1 MELKP
6 QEQPSANK
14 GWEPVDKQSSTS
26 PSDRTI
32 QGCSP
37 HSLPEVPVGPR
48 SAIGF
53 THSLHS
59 PCYAS
64 WNQLPSKPL
73 HSNTCLRIHL
83 WGYPK
88 EDSREV
94 QRVKFLDGDATV
106 KKLSW
111 APLLNTKSICLQ
123 LSLGVGTEWD
133 EANEEEM
140 SVHSKWLSRFHLI
153 FVLVPGGGS
162 AGSFYAHFTGNG
174 DSLNRVTGSSMTS
187 GKVILFLLARFL
199 RFSASLC
206 DQESTH
212 WTSSFGPLNLWLP
225 AGVSQEKAPAVRERR
240 DVWPPPPRFER
251 V

>member
-6 QEQPSANK
+6 QERPSANK

-153 FVLVPGGGS
+153 FVLVQEVDQQARFMPTLQEMETRWTEWLALQWQVARWFCSSWPVFSVSLPLSVTRSPHTGLHPSGPSTSGFQLGS
-162 AGSFYAHFTGNG
+162 A
-174 DSLNRVTGSSMTS
+174 
-187 GKVILFLLARFL
+187 K
-199 RFSASLC
+199 
-206 DQESTH
+206 
-212 WTSSFGPLNLWLP
+212 
-225 AGVSQEKAPAVRERR
+225 RR
-240 DVWPPPPRFER
+240 HRQ
-251 V
+251 

>member
-1 MELKP
+1 MQSVPQPVPPNSLEGINVTSCVSLAAEFPLPIHKLLGRPMELKP

-26 PSDRTI
+26 PSGRTI

-59 PCYAS
+59 PRYAS

-88 EDSREV
+88 EDS
-94 QRVKFLDGDATV
+94 K
-106 KKLSW
+106 
-111 APLLNTKSICLQ
+111 
-123 LSLGVGTEWD
+123 
-133 EANEEEM
+133 
-140 SVHSKWLSRFHLI
+140 
-153 FVLVPGGGS
+153 GGS
-162 AGSFYAHFTGNG
+162 
-174 DSLNRVTGSSMTS
+174 
-187 GKVILFLLARFL
+187 
-199 RFSASLC
+199 
-206 DQESTH
+206 ESEVP
-212 WTSSFGPLNLWLP
+212 WWRCRS
-225 AGVSQEKAPAVRERR
+225 
-240 DVWPPPPRFER
+240 
-251 V
+251 